1 MKQSIGNF
9 LLRRLQEAG
18 IRHLFGVPGD
28 YNLGLMQ
35 QLEDRGEPAWIGNC
49 NELNASYATDGYAR
63 INGLGAMIVTHGVG
77 TLSAVNGIAGAY
89 SEHVPVILI
98 SGSLPLRAVQRGDLM
113 HHTLIDPEKGN
124 LCRIFAELTAAQ
136 ARITPENAVAEIDRL
151 ILTAWRK
158 KLPVYM
164 ELPSDI
170 PYLEIDVPESP
181 LKLEMTP
188 SDWENLKAASQ
199 MILERLHTAKAPA
212 FLLDMDA
219 LRFGISKPI
228 VELAERFQMQ
238 VAVLNCAKGAFPENS
253 SHYVGTYVGSVASS
267 PAARDA
273 IEGSDCLLTIGYRRV
288 ETTTGFFTD
297 KLPAS
302 AIQLNSDSVDT
313 TAKNYQG
320 VYIAELLQSL
330 IDLSSSMAKSEK
342 PAQAPKKAPIVASDG
357 PLTQDEYWKAIQN
370 FLRPGDVIV
379 VEDGASSAGMGRLTL
394 PDNCTYITG
403 AFVWCSI
410 GYATPALLGAILAS
424 PGRRHILLTGE
435 GSLQMTVQELST
447 VMRHDLKPFIF
458 VINNAGYTVERAVL
472 GKDATYNDVANWRYS
487 ELPTVF
493 SRDNKAD
500 TYVVQ
505 TSNELQKVLDSPHSD
520 MVFVEAVM
528 DKYDAPI
535 DLIVGGHALADSDY
549 GVPGP
554 QSAVNSQ
561 IPVPKRQGER
571 NAAVPERTP
580 VTV

>member
-9 LLRRLQEAG
+9 LLRRLREAG

-113 HHTLIDPEKGN
+113 HHTLIDPEKGG
-124 LCRIFAELTAAQ
+124 LCRIFAELTVAQ

-151 ILTAWRK
+151 ILTAWRR

-164 ELPSDI
+164 ALPSDI
-170 PYLEIDVPESP
+170 PYLEIDAPESP

-188 SDWENLKAASQ
+188 SDQENLKASTQ
-199 MILERLHTAKAPA
+199 MILKRLHAAKSPA
-212 FLLDMDA
+212 LLLDIDA
-219 LRFGISKPI
+219 MRFDISKQI
-228 VELAERFQMQ
+228 LDLAERFQMQ

-253 SHYVGTYVGSVASS
+253 SHYVGTYVGSIASS
-267 PAARDA
+267 PATRDA
-273 IEGSDCLLTIGYRRV
+273 VEGSDCLLTIGYRRV
-288 ETTTGFFTD
+288 ETTTGFLTE
-297 KLPAS
+297 KLPVS
-302 AIQLNSDSVDT
+302 AIHLYSESVDT
-313 TAKNYQG
+313 AGKNYQG

-330 IDLSSSMAKSEK
+330 INSSSDIVVKKQPSPPSK
-342 PAQAPKKAPIVASDG
+342 PVGVIPSND
-357 PLTQDEYWKAIQN
+357 PLTQDAYWRAIQN
-370 FLRPGDVIV
+370 FLQPGDVIV
-379 VEDGASSAGMGRLTL
+379 VEDGASSAGMGRLRL
-394 PDNCTYITG
+394 PEGSTYVTG

-458 VINNAGYTVERAVL
+458 VINNSGYTVERAVL
-472 GKDATYNDVANWRYS
+472 GKDAKYNDVANWRYS
-487 ELPTVF
+487 ELPNVF
-493 SRDNKAD
+493 SRDNKTE

-505 TSNELQKVLDSPHSD
+505 TSDELQQVLDVSHSG
-520 MVFVEAVM
+520 MVFIESIM

-535 DLIVGGHALADSDY
+535 DLIVGGRALADSDY

-554 QSAVNSQ
+554 QAVADSQ
-561 IPVPKRQGER
+561 IPMPARFTI
-571 NAAVPERTP
+571 AH
-580 VTV
+580 